1 MKNFLTKLIIQSDSK
16 MGRSFDIFIQ
26 ILIILSLLSFSLET
40 LPNLSY
46 SAIEV
51 LNLFEYFTVIVF
63 STELL
68 LRLILSKSLKYL
80 FTFYGII
87 DFLAVLPF
95 YLSTGI
101 DLRSVRVFRLFRL
114 LRIFK
119 LFKYNSALN
128 RLIKAF
134 SEIKKELLIFLIA
147 TFFFL
152 YLSSIGIYY
161 FENQAQPE
169 LLKSVFHSLWW
180 AVTTLTTVGYGDMF
194 PITVGGKLF
203 STLVVFIGLGIVAI
217 PTGLFASALSKTFK
231 KDD

>member
-1 MKNFLTKLIIQSDSK
+1 MKNFLTKLIIKSDSK

-169 LLKSVFHSLWW
+169 LFKSVFHSLWW